1 MILEQGGCRKRRP
14 LFVCCLK
21 YEKTVNTAGRNEI
34 LSGLLHTLINK
45 GRKVLYNRDCIYFRF
60 VLFFCKKKYII

>member
-14 LFVCCLK
+14 LFVSCLK

-45 GRKVLYNRDCIYFRF
+45 GRKVLYN
-60 VLFFCKKKYII
+60 